1 MSNIKIFTSYHKKC
15 ELLKNKYIYPIQV
28 GTNVNGIIY
37 EDTLHDNTG
46 DNISGKNGMYCELT
60 AQYWAWKNTDADYYG
75 FMHYRRYF
83 SFNPSQLE
91 EDTFGNVIY
100 ERLDAQAVEDLR
112 LNEKTIESFVNNYDV
127 ICTEGQNI
135 AGLGQGKTVWEH
147 YKNSPHHRLDD
158 MQKILD
164 IISEQ
169 YPDYL
174 DAAQEYMKSRTAYFC
189 NMYILRKDI
198 FNEYSE
204 WLFGILKEHEKRSDF
219 SDYDVD
225 EYRVSG
231 FLAERLWGIYYTWL
245 KKNHGELRFKEVQR
259 SFFTETDE
267 QAEITPV
274 FTGKTVPIVLAAD
287 NKYVPYVTVTIQSII
302 ENSNTDYKY
311 DIIILDSNISTEN
324 QKKVS
329 KEFSSGRISIRFY
342 NVKSYLENRNLF
354 VHRHFTVEI
363 YYRLLMQDIM
373 KGYDKVVYLD
383 SDLVVLDD
391 VAKLYETDIGENYI
405 AAVVDA
411 DFAGCYK
418 GVDPDRKEYYEKV
431 LRMANPY
438 HYFNSG
444 VLVMNLTQ
452 FRKNITVK
460 DIFDLAESKKW
471 LFPDQDVLNVICEG
485 HVYYLDAAWN
495 VMMNWKDANSSRLAT
510 LRLAPH
516 QMYQDYLDSRK
527 HIKIAH
533 FAGFQKPWNVPD
545 CDFAEYFWKYARN
558 TSVYE
563 QLLAGCGGKK
573 KLAGSVVEAD
583 SAYQLQIPGMEETI
597 YIDGMYI
604 RLINKLNKWFPKGSR
619 RRERVKKLAKI
630 FVGK

>member
-1 MSNIKIFTSYHKKC
+1 MSDIKIFTSYHKKC
-15 ELLKNKYIYPIQV
+15 ELLKNEYIYPIQV
-28 GTNVNGIIY
+28 GTDVNGVIY
-37 EDTLHDNTG
+37 KDTLHDNVG
-46 DNISGKNGMYCELT
+46 DNISSKNGMYCELT
-60 AQYWAWKNTDADYYG
+60 AQYWAWKNVEADYYG

-91 EDTFGNVIY
+91 EDTFGNVLY
-100 ERLDAQAVEDLR
+100 ERLDTQAVEDLR
-112 LNEKTIESFVNNYDV
+112 LSEKNIESFVNNYDV

-147 YKNSPHHRLDD
+147 YKNSPHHRLED

-274 FTGKTVPIVLAAD
+274 FTEKTVPIVLAAD
-287 NKYVPYVTVTIQSII
+287 NKYVPYVTVTINSILQ
-302 ENSNTDYKY
+302 NANPSYNY
-311 DIIILDSNISTEN
+311 DIIVLNSNIRIEN
-324 QKKVS
+324 QTKL
-329 KEFSSGRISIRFY
+329 KEKFETTNVSIRFF
-342 NVKSYLENRNLF
+342 NVSNRLKDRNLF
-354 VHRHFTVEI
+354 VHWHITVET
-363 YYRLLMQDIM
+363 YYRFLIQDIM
-373 KGYDKVVYLD
+373 QDYDKVLYLD
-383 SDLVVLDD
+383 SDLVVLGDI
-391 VAKLYETDIGENYI
+391 AQLYETDIGNNYVG
-405 AAVVDA
+405 AVLDV

-418 GVDPDRKEYYEKV
+418 GRDPERKPYFEKI
-431 LRMANPY
+431 LKMNNPY
-438 HYFNSG
+438 HYFNAG
-444 VLVMNLTQ
+444 VLVMNLSEI
-452 FRKNITVK
+452 RKKFKTK
-460 DIFDLAESKKW
+460 AIFDIVESQKW
-471 LFPDQDVLNVICEG
+471 LYQDQDVLNVICEN
-485 HVYYLDAAWN
+485 HVYYLDMEWN
-495 VMMNWKDANSSRLAT
+495 VVMNWKDADSSRLET

-516 QMYQDYLDSRK
+516 QMYQDYLDSRN

-545 CDFAEYFWKYARN
+545 CDFSEYFWKYARS

-583 SAYQLQIPGMEETI
+583 SSYQLQIPGMDDTI

-604 RLINKLNKWFPKGSR
+604 RLINKLNKWFPKGSK
-619 RRERVKKLAKI
+619 RRERVKKLARI